1 MSVTPPTVSTKLS
14 VIAIAL
20 GAAAVP
26 LGIIAGLFGSLVLGP
41 MSFSPIPIR
50 SKMFV
55 VEDDAGNARIILTAK
70 ADGAAR
76 ILLSDQNGTSR
87 AELCLTPLGDPY
99 LIMSSAE
106 GRSRL
111 RLSLLGPERQPELL
125 LLGQDGRTR
134 WRIFLDEN
142 DAPKVIKVNGDADVD
157 DP

>member
-1 MSVTPPTVSTKLS
+1 MTPPSGSSKLS
-14 VIAIAL
+14 VIAIVL
-20 GAAAVP
+20 AAVAVP
-26 LGIIAGLFGSLVLGP
+26 LAIISGLFGSLILGP
-41 MSFSPIPIR
+41 NSFAPIR

-55 VEDDAGNARIILTAK
+55 VEDDAGNARIIITAK
-70 ADGAAR
+70 ADGAPR

-87 AELCLTPLGDPY
+87 AELCLTPLGDPF
-99 LIMSSAE
+99 LTMSSAD

-142 DAPKVIKVNGDADVD
+142 DAPKVIEVTGDADID

>member
-1 MSVTPPTVSTKLS
+1 MSVTPPTASTKLS

-26 LGIIAGLFGSLVLGP
+26 VAIMAGLFGSLVLGP

-55 VEDDAGNARIILTAK
+55 VEDEAGNTRIMMTAM
-70 ADGAAR
+70 ADGAPR

-99 LIMSSAE
+99 LIMSSAD

-111 RLSLLGPERQPELL
+111 RLSLLGPQRQPELL